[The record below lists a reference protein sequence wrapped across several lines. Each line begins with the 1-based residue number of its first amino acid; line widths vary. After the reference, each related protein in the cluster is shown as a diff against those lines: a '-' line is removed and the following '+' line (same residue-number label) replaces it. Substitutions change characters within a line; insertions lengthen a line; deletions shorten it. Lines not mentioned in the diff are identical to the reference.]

1 MRSRSPM
8 TLITVLLLLCSIAV
22 YYAQILIFHDPDHT
36 FFYFLQ
42 DLAFVPIQVLLV
54 VLLIERLLEE
64 REKRS
69 ILQKLN
75 MVIGAFFSEIGT
87 RLLGD
92 MTPAVEGMDEVRRH
106 LSIRAQWK
114 KGDFASA
121 IEFARGFQYKIGPL
135 RIDLLQ
141 LRDLLVS
148 KREFMVRLLENPN
161 LLEHQRFTDLL
172 WAIFHLT
179 EELAAR
185 PALPNLSENDMRH
198 IAEDMRR
205 AYSQLGA
212 EWLAYAQHLQT
223 AYPFLFSLVV
233 RTHPMQEHPSAAI
246 P

>member
-8 TLITVLLLLCSIAV
+8 TLITILLLLCSIAV
-22 YYAQILIFHDPDHT
+22 YYAQILIFNDAHHT
-36 FFYFLQ
+36 LFYFLQ

-92 MTPAVEGMDEVRRH
+92 MTPAVDGMDEVRRR
-106 LSIRAQWK
+106 LALRAQWK
-114 KGDFASA
+114 RADFAGA
-121 IEFARGFQYKIGPL
+121 IDFARKFGYEFAPQ
-135 RIDLLQ
+135 RIDLVE

-161 LLEHQRFTDLL
+161 LLEHERFTDLL

-185 PALPNLSENDMRH
+185 PALPNLSENDTRH

-205 AYSQLGA
+205 AYSHLGA
-212 EWLAYAQHLQT
+212 EWLAYAQHLQAT
-223 AYPFLFSLVV
+223 YPFLFSLVL